1 MKKVDYRELP
11 LKKEV
16 DGQETGLFSII
27 LSCLGFWIS
36 IAKFM
41 LYDKMDYLSAFKAV
55 VVRFYILFFVIWF
68 ALCGI
73 YSLIRSQ
80 LAIKKRDKI
89 LKYGKKYPAKV
100 IKTKYITGYRFISS
114 GVKYVVEYQDDYGVM
129 RKFTTPKM
137 DRTKYAPC
145 VPDYNIYILGKSKYV
160 SDYVVGID
168 KRSNGTYIDNMMKL
182 PQEER
187 MAYEYFVNKYLDPKL
202 AYEKYMNYKKL
213 EADPEFG
220 KEEEEIK
227 DE

>member
-11 LKKEV
+11 LNREV
-16 DGQETGLFSII
+16 GGGSLFIVT
-27 LSCLGFWIS
+27 SCVIFWLV
-36 IAKFM
+36 IAKYVFF
-41 LYDKMDYLSAFKAV
+41 DKMDYLTAFKSFVLNLFWSGSSIMFA
-55 VVRFYILFFVIWF
+55 FY
-68 ALCGI
+68 GI
-73 YSLIRSQ
+73 CWMIDTY
-80 LAIKKRDKI
+80 LAIEKRNKI
-89 LKYGKKYPAKV
+89 ISHGKKYPAKI
-100 IKTKYITGYRFISS
+100 IKTKYVSGYRFISE
-114 GVKYVVEYQDDYGVM
+114 GIIYTVEYQDDNGIM
-129 RKFTTPKM
+129 RKYKTPKIA
-137 DRTKYAPC
+137 RTGYAPC
-145 VPDYNIYILGKSKYV
+145 VPDCNIYILGKSKYV

-213 EADPEFG
+213 EVDPEFG

>member
-1 MKKVDYRELP
+1 MNKVDYSNLP
-11 LKKEV
+11 LRREV
-16 DGQETGLFSII
+16 IGKETGLFGII
-27 LSCLGFWIS
+27 LSCLGFWIP

-41 LYDKMDYLSAFKAV
+41 LYDKMDYSNAFKAV
-55 VVRFYILFFVIWF
+55 IARYDIVIFIIVF
-68 ALCGI
+68 ALGGI
-73 YSLIRSQ
+73 NVLLESH

-114 GVKYVVEYQDDYGVM
+114 GVKYVVEYKDDYGVM
-129 RKFTTPKM
+129 RKYTTPKM
-137 DRTKYAPC
+137 DRTRYAPC
-145 VPDYNIYILGKSKYV
+145 VPDCNIYILGKSKYV

-187 MAYEYFVNKYLDPKL
+187 MAYDYFVNKYLDPKL

-213 EADPEFG
+213 EADTEFG

-227 DE
+227 NE